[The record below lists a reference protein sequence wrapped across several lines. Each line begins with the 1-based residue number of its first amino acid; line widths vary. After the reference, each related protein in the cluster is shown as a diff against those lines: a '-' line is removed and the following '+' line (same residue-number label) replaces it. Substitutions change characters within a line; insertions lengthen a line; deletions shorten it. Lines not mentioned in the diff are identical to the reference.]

1 MQDEQRTKQNKMGVM
16 PVPQLLLTMAI
27 PLMLSLLV
35 QSLYNIVDSIYVS
48 RISEKALTATSLA
61 YPVQILMIAL
71 GVGTA
76 VGINALLS
84 RLLGQKKHE
93 EVSKGAATGLVLAA
107 LSSLLFILM
116 GCFFADAIAKAMTGD
131 TETAAMCAEYLR
143 IVTLFCTGSFLET
156 MIQRFLQA
164 SGKTGLS
171 MVSLIVGAG
180 TNIILDPIFIFS
192 LGMGV
197 RGAAIA
203 TVIGQWLGALTA
215 LLLNIFRNPEVK
227 LSFKGFRLEKK
238 IVAAIYKVGF
248 PTIIM
253 QAMGSVMNFGMNAL
267 LGAGTAVAFFGA
279 YFRLQSFLFMP
290 MNGLGQACLPIIGY
304 NYGAKNPD
312 RIRETVK
319 TALKWGIILGLLFT
333 ALFMALPGPLLSL
346 FNASEEMLSLGVPA
360 IRIMMCMFPL
370 VGGQMITSTFFQSI
384 RQAKKSI
391 FLSTTRQM
399 LFLVPF
405 LLFLPDFFVAQ
416 GWEGVNGVW
425 ASLPFSDFIASLI
438 AGILLYAQVRRFNHL
453 TEVSKGVKIDTK

>member
-1 MQDEQRTKQNKMGVM
+1 MQQKQNKMGVM
-16 PVPQLLLTMAI
+16 PIPKLLLTMAI

-93 EVSKGAATGLVLAA
+93 DVTKGAVTGLVVAA
-107 LSSLLFILM
+107 LSSLLFIVVGLL
-116 GCFFADAIAKAMTGD
+116 FANAIAHAMTGD
-131 TETAAMCAEYLR
+131 AETASMCADYLR

-180 TNIILDPIFIFS
+180 TNIILDPIFIFTF
-192 LGMGV
+192 GMGV

-203 TVIGQWLGALTA
+203 TVIGQWLGAATA
-215 LLLNIFRNPEVK
+215 LLLNMLRNPEVK
-227 LSFKGFRLEKK
+227 ISFRGFRLEKK
-238 IVAAIYKVGF
+238 TVAAIYKVGF

-360 IRIMMCMFPL
+360 IRIICVTFAL
-370 VGGQMITSTFFQSI
+370 ASVTMILGLCASGLGNGTINMIGTAI
-384 RQAKKSI
+384 RQVILLLPCFALLKTI
-391 FLSTTRQM
+391 FGLQYAWFAMWIAEISAM
-399 LFLVPF
+399 LF
-405 LLFLPDFFVAQ
+405 AII
-416 GWEGVNGVW
+416 
-425 ASLPFSDFIASLI
+425 ST
-438 AGILLYAQVRRFNHL
+438 RREINRKL
-453 TEVSKGVKIDTK
+453 NEMRK

>member
-1 MQDEQRTKQNKMGVM
+1 MQQKQNKMGVM
-16 PVPQLLLTMAI
+16 PIPKLLLTMAI

-93 EVSKGAATGLVLAA
+93 DVTKGAVTGLVVAA
-107 LSSLLFILM
+107 LSSLLFIVVGL
-116 GCFFADAIAKAMTGD
+116 FFANAIAHAMTGD
-131 TETAAMCAEYLR
+131 AETASMCADYLR

-180 TNIILDPIFIFS
+180 TNIILDPIFIFTF
-192 LGMGV
+192 GMGI

-203 TVIGQWLGALTA
+203 TVIGQWLGAATA
-215 LLLNIFRNPEVK
+215 LLLNMLRNPEVK
-227 LSFKGFRLEKK
+227 ISFRGFRLEKK
-238 IVAAIYKVGF
+238 TVAAIYKVGF
-248 PTIIM
+248 PTIIT

-290 MNGLGQACLPIIGY
+290 MNGLGQACLSIIGY

-346 FNASEEMLSLGVPA
+346 FNASEEMLSLGVSA
-360 IRIMMCMFPL
+360 IRIICVTFAL
-370 VGGQMITSTFFQSI
+370 ASVTMILGLCASGLGNGTINMIGTAI
-384 RQAKKSI
+384 RQVILLLPCFATLKTI
-391 FLSTTRQM
+391 FGLQYAWFAMWIAEISAM
-399 LFLVPF
+399 LFAVISTRKCFPHRTNFKLFFF
-405 LLFLPDFFVAQ
+405 LD
-416 GWEGVNGVW
+416 
-425 ASLPFSDFIASLI
+425 
-438 AGILLYAQVRRFNHL
+438 
-453 TEVSKGVKIDTK
+453 

>member
-1 MQDEQRTKQNKMGVM
+1 MQQKQNKMGVM
-16 PVPQLLLTMAI
+16 PIPKLLLTMAI

-93 EVSKGAATGLVLAA
+93 DVTKGAVTGLVLAA
-107 LSSLLFILM
+107 ISSLLFIVVGLL
-116 GCFFADAIAKAMTGD
+116 FANVIAHAMTGD
-131 TETAAMCAEYLR
+131 AETASMCADYLR
-143 IVTLFCTGSFLET
+143 IVMLFCTGSFLET

-180 TNIILDPIFIFS
+180 TNIILDPIFIFTF
-192 LGMGV
+192 GMGV

-203 TVIGQWLGALTA
+203 TVIGQWLGAATA
-215 LLLNIFRNPEVK
+215 LLLNMLRNPEVTI
-227 LSFKGFRLEKK
+227 SFKGFRLEKNT
-238 IVAAIYKVGF
+238 VAAIYKVGI

-304 NYGAKNPD
+304 NDGAKNPD

-319 TALKWGIILGLLFT
+319 TALKWGVGLGLLFT
-333 ALFMALPGPLLSL
+333 ALFMALPAQLLSL
-346 FNASEEMLSLGVPA
+346 FNASADMLALGVPA
-360 IRIMMCMFPL
+360 IRIICVTFSL
-370 VGGQMITSTFFQSI
+370 ASVTMILGLCASGLGNGTINMIGTAV
-384 RQAKKSI
+384 RQVILLLPCFALLKTVFGLQYAWFAMWI
-391 FLSTTRQM
+391 AEVIAM
-399 LFLVPF
+399 LFAVI
-405 LLFLPDFFVAQ
+405 
-416 GWEGVNGVW
+416 
-425 ASLPFSDFIASLI
+425 ST
-438 AGILLYAQVRRFNHL
+438 RREINRKL
-453 TEVSKGVKIDTK
+453 NVQIC

>member
-1 MQDEQRTKQNKMGVM
+1 MQQKQNKMGVM
-16 PVPQLLLTMAI
+16 PIPKLLLTMAI

-93 EVSKGAATGLVLAA
+93 DVTKGAVTGLVVAA
-107 LSSLLFILM
+107 LSSLLFIVVGL
-116 GCFFADAIAKAMTGD
+116 FFANAIAHAITGD
-131 TETAAMCAEYLR
+131 AETACMCADYLR

-180 TNIILDPIFIFS
+180 TNIILDPIFIFTF
-192 LGMGV
+192 GMGI

-203 TVIGQWLGALTA
+203 TVIGQWLGAATA
-215 LLLNIFRNPEVK
+215 LLLNMLCNPEVK
-227 LSFKGFRLEKK
+227 ISFRGFRLEKK
-238 IVAAIYKVGF
+238 TVAAIYKVGF

-304 NYGAKNPD
+304 NYGAKKPD

-346 FNASEEMLSLGVPA
+346 FNASEEMLSLGVSA
-360 IRIMMCMFPL
+360 IRIICVTFAL
-370 VGGQMITSTFFQSI
+370 ASVTMILGLCASGLGNGTINMIGTAI
-384 RQAKKSI
+384 RQVILLLPCFATLKTI
-391 FLSTTRQM
+391 FGLQYAWFAMWIAEISAM
-399 LFLVPF
+399 LFAVISTRKCFPHRTSFKLFFF
-405 LLFLPDFFVAQ
+405 LD
-416 GWEGVNGVW
+416 
-425 ASLPFSDFIASLI
+425 
-438 AGILLYAQVRRFNHL
+438 
-453 TEVSKGVKIDTK
+453 

>member
-1 MQDEQRTKQNKMGVM
+1 MGVM
-16 PVPQLLLTMAI
+16 PIPKLLLTMAI

-93 EVSKGAATGLVLAA
+93 EVTKGAVTGLVLAA
-107 LSSLLFILM
+107 ISSLLFIVVGL
-116 GCFFADAIAKAMTGD
+116 FFADAIANAMTED
-131 TETAAMCAEYLR
+131 AETASMCSDYLR

-171 MVSLIVGAG
+171 MVSLVVGAG
-180 TNIILDPIFIFS
+180 TNIILDPIFIFT
-192 LGMGV
+192 LDMGV

-203 TVIGQWLGALTA
+203 TVIGQWLGAVTA
-215 LLLNIFRNPEVK
+215 LLLNMLRNPEVK

-238 IVAAIYKVGF
+238 TIAAIYKVGF

-319 TALKWGIILGLLFT
+319 TALKWGIGLGLLFT
-333 ALFMALPGPLLSL
+333 ALFMALPGQLLSL
-346 FNASEEMLSLGVPA
+346 FNASKEMLSLGVPA
-360 IRIMMCMFPL
+360 IRIICVTFAL
-370 VGGQMITSTFFQSI
+370 ASVTMILGLCASGLGNGTINMIGTAI
-384 RQAKKSI
+384 RQVVLLLPCFALLKTVFGLGYAWFAMWIAEISA
-391 FLSTTRQM
+391 M
-399 LFLVPF
+399 LFAVI
-405 LLFLPDFFVAQ
+405 
-416 GWEGVNGVW
+416 
-425 ASLPFSDFIASLI
+425 ST
-438 AGILLYAQVRRFNHL
+438 RREINRRL
-453 TEVSKGVKIDTK
+453 NEMRK

>member
-1 MQDEQRTKQNKMGVM
+1 MQQKQNKMGVM
-16 PVPQLLLTMAI
+16 PIPKLLLTMAI

-93 EVSKGAATGLVLAA
+93 DVTKGAVTGLVLAA
-107 LSSLLFILM
+107 LSSLLFSVVGL
-116 GCFFADAIAKAMTGD
+116 FFANAIAHAMTGD
-131 TETAAMCAEYLR
+131 AETASMCADYLR

-171 MVSLIVGAG
+171 MVSLVVGAG
-180 TNIILDPIFIFS
+180 TNIILDPIFIFTF
-192 LGMGV
+192 GMGV

-203 TVIGQWLGALTA
+203 TVIGQWLGAATA
-215 LLLNIFRNPEVK
+215 LLLNMLRNPEVK
-227 LSFKGFRLEKK
+227 ISFRGFRLEKK
-238 IVAAIYKVGF
+238 TVAAIYKVGF

-319 TALKWGIILGLLFT
+319 TALKWGIALGLLFT
-333 ALFMALPGPLLSL
+333 ALFMALPGQLLSL

-360 IRIMMCMFPL
+360 IRIICVTFAL
-370 VGGQMITSTFFQSI
+370 ASVTMILGLCASGLGNGTINMIGTAI
-384 RQAKKSI
+384 RQVVLLLPCFALLKTVFGLPYAWFAMWIAEISA
-391 FLSTTRQM
+391 M
-399 LFLVPF
+399 LF
-405 LLFLPDFFVAQ
+405 AII
-416 GWEGVNGVW
+416 
-425 ASLPFSDFIASLI
+425 ST
-438 AGILLYAQVRRFNHL
+438 RREINRRL
-453 TEVSKGVKIDTK
+453 NEMRK